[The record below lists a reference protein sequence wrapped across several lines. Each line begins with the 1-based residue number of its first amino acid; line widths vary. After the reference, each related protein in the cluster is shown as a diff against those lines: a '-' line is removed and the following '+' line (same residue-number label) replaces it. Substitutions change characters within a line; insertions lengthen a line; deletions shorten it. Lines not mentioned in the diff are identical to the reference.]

1 MFSKLAKTF
10 AKLRKKTDILEKYR
24 EIFFFL
30 RFFLKKQGAELV
42 RSPHARRFAE
52 GLFMIPQG
60 IIFLR
65 FRVPC
70 PMVFPWCWDNSG
82 CCFRCFLPFFAPFF

>member
-52 GLFMIPQG
+52 GLLIIPQG
-60 IIFLR
+60 NYF
-65 FRVPC
+65 FT
-70 PMVFPWCWDNSG
+70 FPRPFPEG
-82 CCFRCFLPFFAPFF
+82 LPVVLG